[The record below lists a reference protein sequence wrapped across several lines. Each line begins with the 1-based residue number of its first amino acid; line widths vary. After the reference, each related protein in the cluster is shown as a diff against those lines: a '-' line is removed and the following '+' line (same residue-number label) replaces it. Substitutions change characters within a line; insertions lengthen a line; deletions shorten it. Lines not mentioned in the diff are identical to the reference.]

1 MVGKV
6 EARGRSRENG
16 AARVLKSL
24 YQGVRLLPVC
34 LFSPFTITERK
45 HHLKEWIREL
55 VPKYSTAKFNISFKE
70 SVKASVAL
78 LRRWYLT

>member
-6 EARGRSRENG
+6 EARGRSGEKG

-24 YQGVRLLPVC
+24 YQGVRLLPAC

-45 HHLKEWIREL
+45 HNLTRKCQSIS
-55 VPKYSTAKFNISFKE
+55 STVFNLIGAVWSISVLYRKIQ
-70 SVKASVAL
+70 
-78 LRRWYLT
+78 R